1 MLENQIEFLRS
12 TRGYNQSQFAALLN
26 MDRST
31 LSRYES
37 GKRKVPFYR
46 VEQMAKV
53 LQLPLS
59 HFATPGP
66 EGIVISVKIA
76 APKPPPTEPGETG
89 T

>member
-1 MLENQIEFLRS
+1 MVGKQIVLFRS
-12 TRGYNQSQFAALLN
+12 TQGHNQSQFAALLG

-37 GKRKVPFYR
+37 GKRKLPFYR

-53 LQLPLS
+53 LDLPLS
-59 HFATPGP
+59 HFSTPGP
-66 EGIVISVKIA
+66 EGFEISVKIT
-76 APKPPPTEPGETG
+76 APKPPPTEPGEAG